1 MRVKLLLEIEGET
14 SAEEIAVF
22 NKGFDRIE
30 EIGLSLA
37 EAKDLLGRFQ
47 RRVVEAQVARFVTE
61 RQSCQCCGRPLRA
74 KGWYPI
80 SFRTPFGDVEIGS
93 PRFYSCRCRPA
104 NGKTFSPLTTLFRD
118 HVAPELLYLETKW
131 ASLVSY
137 DATAGLL
144 KDVLPIDTKT
154 NAATIRNH
162 LHKVAARSEAELG
175 EEHFSFIDGCPAQWK
190 QLPVPEGPIVVGIDG
205 GFVRDRDDRKTH
217 FEVVVGKSVAEDR
230 ADRYFGLVQCL
241 DEKPKRRLHE
251 ILRTQGLQMN
261 QEITFLTDGADNVR
275 ELAVD
280 MSPCAEHFL
289 DWFHITMRLTVLG
302 QYAKGLA
309 HHDMEEAERIL
320 ETLER
325 TKWYLWNGNCRE
337 ALLLAEDLVD
347 DLVCMESDYPN
358 LKKFTAKAEEFYV
371 YIERNADGIPNYG
384 ERWRYGER
392 ISTAFVE
399 STVNVVVGKRFAK
412 KQQMQWSRKGA
423 HLLLQTR
430 TGVLDGTLRPM
441 FERWYPAL
449 AANDQTASDM
459 AEAA

>member
-1 MRVKLLLEIEGET
+1 
-14 SAEEIAVF
+14 
-22 NKGFDRIE
+22 
-30 EIGLSLA
+30 
-37 EAKDLLGRFQ
+37 
-47 RRVVEAQVARFVTE
+47 
-61 RQSCQCCGRPLRA
+61 
-74 KGWYPI
+74 
-80 SFRTPFGDVEIGS
+80 
-93 PRFYSCRCRPA
+93 
-104 NGKTFSPLTTLFRD
+104 
-118 HVAPELLYLETKW
+118 
-131 ASLVSY
+131 
-137 DATAGLL
+137 
-144 KDVLPIDTKT
+144 
-154 NAATIRNH
+154 
-162 LHKVAARSEAELG
+162 
-175 EEHFSFIDGCPAQWK
+175 
-190 QLPVPEGPIVVGIDG
+190 
-205 GFVRDRDDRKTH
+205 
-217 FEVVVGKSVAEDR
+217 
-230 ADRYFGLVQCL
+230 
-241 DEKPKRRLHE
+241 
-251 ILRTQGLQMN
+251 MN

-371 YIERNADGIPNYG
+371 YIERNADRIPNYG